1 MAHSPFQIYS
11 PVNVTLNSLPMS
23 NKFSW
28 EFSAGW
34 IWLWD
39 HAMLIYS
46 SIKVVCQYAAPGL
59 HAKIFFHPL
68 FSISEV
74 LKGSDG
80 AIMWKIAKNHTHQQQ
95 SDNKHPIDLVITCNQ
110 ISVSTC
116 CIFPD

>member
-1 MAHSPFQIYS
+1 MLLLIPCLCLISFHENFLLADFDFEI
-11 PVNVTLNSLPMS
+11 TL
-23 NKFSW
+23 
-28 EFSAGW
+28 
-34 IWLWD
+34 
-39 HAMLIYS
+39 LIYS
-46 SIKVVCQYAAPGL
+46 SVKVVCQYAAPGL

-80 AIMWKIAKNHTHQQQ
+80 AIMSKIAKNHTHQQQ

-116 CIFPD
+116 CILPD